1 METTETLVYAGFWWR
16 VLASAIDQIL
26 ITIALIPI
34 LLIVYGG
41 VNFDLSAIDQGAI
54 DQRAIDQGLGDLLL
68 SVLVPAIIVLVF
80 WAARSATPGKM
91 VISARIVCADT
102 GERPTTGQFVIR
114 YLGYYLSLLPLALGF
129 VWIAVD
135 PRKQGWHDKLAGTVV
150 VRKVTSGQPVR
161 FEARG

>member
-16 VLASAIDQIL
+16 MLASAIDQIL
-26 ITIALIPI
+26 ITIAFIPI
-34 LLIVYGG
+34 LLIVYGD
-41 VNFDLSAIDQGAI
+41 VSFDLSAIDQGAI
-54 DQRAIDQGLGDLLL
+54 DQGSGDLLL

-91 VISARIVCADT
+91 AIAARIVRADT
-102 GERPTTGQFVIR
+102 GARPTTRQFVIR
-114 YLGYYLSLLPLALGF
+114 YLGYYLSLLPLGLGF

-150 VRKVTSGQPVR
+150 VRKVTSGQPVH